1 MDWKLSANLV
11 QWWEVVLVVGHI
23 KLSESGVLKV
33 LELAVRCINLGVL
46 LLDEV
51 LNISES
57 NSLLIDSNILEQVS
71 KITPSSLIDIGK
83 YSILILGIVLE
94 FGIGLNLIID
104 LVSEDVLVS

>member
-1 MDWKLSANLV
+1 
-11 QWWEVVLVVGHI
+11 
-23 KLSESGVLKV
+23 
-33 LELAVRCINLGVL
+33 LAVRCINLGVL

>member
-1 MDWKLSANLV
+1 M
-11 QWWEVVLVVGHI
+11 
-23 KLSESGVLKV
+23 
-33 LELAVRCINLGVL
+33 AVRCINLGVL

-71 KITPSSLIDIGK
+71 KITPSGLIDIGK

>member
-1 MDWKLSANLV
+1 M
-11 QWWEVVLVVGHI
+11 
-23 KLSESGVLKV
+23 
-33 LELAVRCINLGVL
+33 AVRCINLGVF

>member
-1 MDWKLSANLV
+1 M
-11 QWWEVVLVVGHI
+11 
-23 KLSESGVLKV
+23 
-33 LELAVRCINLGVL
+33 AVRCINLGVL

-83 YSILILGIVLE
+83 YSILILGIGLE

>member
-1 MDWKLSANLV
+1 M
-11 QWWEVVLVVGHI
+11 
-23 KLSESGVLKV
+23 
-33 LELAVRCINLGVL
+33 AVRCINLGVL